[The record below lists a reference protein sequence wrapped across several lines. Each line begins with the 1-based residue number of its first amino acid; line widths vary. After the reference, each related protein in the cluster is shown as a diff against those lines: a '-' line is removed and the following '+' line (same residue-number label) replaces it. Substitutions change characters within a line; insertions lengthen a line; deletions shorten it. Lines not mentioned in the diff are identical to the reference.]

1 MKANIDK
8 FYLITSK
15 QSCVNL
21 KISDINIENR
31 TCEKLLGV
39 NPIQDAPYQCFPW
52 NFYKCRN

>member
-39 NPIQDAPYQCFPW
+39 NPIQDAPYQCFP
-52 NFYKCRN
+52 

>member
-21 KISDINIENR
+21 KISDMKTGLVKN
-31 TCEKLLGV
+31 
-39 NPIQDAPYQCFPW
+39 Y
-52 NFYKCRN
+52 